1 MAAVTAGHVVISP
14 FTVLVDSR
22 EQAPYAFE
30 SIPATGIHQY
40 VVPTR
45 VVGIPSGDYS
55 IDGMQHLIAIERK
68 SLEDLYGTLGAG
80 RERFEREVERLNEM
94 QFAAIVIEADV
105 RELWRPSEFRSQ
117 WVSQLNPRSV
127 EGTVIAWSIRWPHV
141 HWWTMGSRRAA
152 ELRTFATLKRFWEER
167 QKTD

>member
-1 MAAVTAGHVVISP
+1 MAVVTSGHVVICP

-22 EQAPYAFE
+22 EQAPYTFE

-45 VVGIPSGDYS
+45 MTGLPSGDYS
-55 IDGMQHLIAIERK
+55 IDGCEQLIAIERK

-80 RERFEREVERLNEM
+80 RERFEREVERLNQM
-94 QFAAIVIEADV
+94 QFAAIVIEADL
-105 RELWRPSEFRSQ
+105 REIWRPSEFRSQ

-127 EGTVIAWSIRWPHV
+127 EGTIVAWSIRYPRV
-141 HWWTMGSRRAA
+141 HWWPVGGRRAT
-152 ELRTFATLKRFWEER
+152 ELRVFATLKRFWEEL
-167 QKTD
+167 QI